1 MHSHSHTHTHSHDA
15 TQNIGV
21 AFWLNTGFA
30 LIELVGGMLT
40 NSVAILSDALHD
52 LGDSLSLGLAW
63 YFEKKSTQKRDQ
75 HFTYGYRR
83 FSVLGALINALIL
96 LVGSLFIIS
105 EAIKRFQSPEAVH
118 AGGMIGLAIL
128 GIFANGL
135 AMLRLKKGHSH
146 NEKVVSLHILE
157 DVLGWVAVLIGSI
170 CMYFWELP
178 WLDPL
183 LSLLIACYILF
194 NIYGHLKGTFRII
207 LQAVPA
213 NLSAEDIKQKLSRFT
228 QVAEVHDVRAWTL
241 DGNHHV
247 LSLHVVLN
255 GNPELTQ
262 LESLKKEIKASLSD
276 YHLQHVTL
284 EFEALDSA
292 CKDA

>member
-1 MHSHSHTHTHSHDA
+1 MHSHSHTHAHSHEA

-21 AFWLNTGFA
+21 AFWLNTSFA
-30 LIELVGGMLT
+30 LIELVGGIMT

-75 HFTYGYRR
+75 DFTYGYRR

-96 LVGSLFIIS
+96 LVGSLFIIT

-135 AMLRLKKGHSH
+135 ALLRLKKGHSH
-146 NEKVVSLHILE
+146 NEKVVSLHFLE
-157 DVLGWVAVLIGSI
+157 DVLGWVVVLIGSI

-183 LSLLIACYILF
+183 LSLLIASYILF

-207 LQAVPA
+207 LQAIPA
-213 NLSAEDIKQKLSRFT
+213 NLSAEDIKKKLSGFS

-241 DGNHHV
+241 DGDHHV

-255 GNPELTQ
+255 GNPDLNQ
-262 LESLKKEIKASLSD
+262 LETLKKEIKASLSE

-284 EFEALDSA
+284 EFEALNSP
-292 CKDA
+292 CKDE